1 MRAVL
6 FTNRRK
12 ISNFAEII
20 TKLPKNAII
29 IIREYDLSKA
39 QRLIFAKEIF
49 KSAKKRSDLK
59 ILIGKDLNL
68 ALELKAHGVHFSD
81 NDQLPLQINKKNLPK
96 NFILSFACHHVLS
109 LKIAEKIKAD
119 LAFLSPI
126 FATTSHGDAKIFNHF
141 NFVKIAVENKKKIYR
156 KPHLFA
162 LGGVNKQNLKTLK
175 NLNLQGFG
183 AIDYFINL

>member
-1 MRAVL
+1 M
-6 FTNRRK
+6 
-12 ISNFAEII
+12 
-20 TKLPKNAII
+20 PKNAII

-59 ILIGKDLNL
+59 ILIGKDLKL

-126 FATTSHGDAKIFNHF
+126 FATTSHSDAKIFNHF
-141 NFVKIAVENKKKIYR
+141 NFVKIAVENKKKTYGSAA
-156 KPHLFA
+156 LFA

-183 AIDYFINL
+183 AIDYFINLWKSHQ